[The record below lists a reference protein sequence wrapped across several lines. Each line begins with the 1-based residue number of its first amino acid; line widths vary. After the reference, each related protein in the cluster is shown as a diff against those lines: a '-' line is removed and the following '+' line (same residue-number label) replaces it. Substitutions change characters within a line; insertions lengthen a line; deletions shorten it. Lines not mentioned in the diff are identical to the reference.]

1 MLHLKT
7 FVYLYIPSSLQ
18 KDFSYRKKIPMDWNF
33 FRYGILNILEK
44 LLVAQLKVK
53 KSKVISKLGFLY
65 FCVQR
70 ETLSIQVNFF
80 LQQQYII
87 KLGAELLSVCDRPI
101 IIGLVVV
108 LPLYHYHYNRP
119 ELWTICPCFNQCSL
133 KPAAII
139 RWFLN
144 SNGAPM

>member
-70 ETLSIQVNFF
+70 ETLSI
-80 LQQQYII
+80 
-87 KLGAELLSVCDRPI
+87 
-101 IIGLVVV
+101 
-108 LPLYHYHYNRP
+108 
-119 ELWTICPCFNQCSL
+119 
-133 KPAAII
+133 
-139 RWFLN
+139 
-144 SNGAPM
+144 